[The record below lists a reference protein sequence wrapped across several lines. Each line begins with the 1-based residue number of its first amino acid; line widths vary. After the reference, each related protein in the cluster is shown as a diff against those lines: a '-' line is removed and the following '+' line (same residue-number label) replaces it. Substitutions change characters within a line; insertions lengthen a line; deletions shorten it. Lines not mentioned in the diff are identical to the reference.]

1 MKPTCPAPIGL
12 LACILVQVLLMAT
25 GDAKIIRG
33 HLTTASNFQFVD
45 RFCFQPDEEGSLQYE
60 IKYKAADCCYKLLMF
75 NDEPGQWPYIR
86 EHGQALSCGE
96 KKEVIPGAENAKLTL
111 QDPYN
116 GCQRYNDSDGVEYM
130 LCTGGRSF
138 ETVRARW
145 WFLVMSNCYSDDG
158 IDFEFHITMTN
169 GVKLWDKHFSADER
183 YILETDMTF
192 LFVYFAMLLITAY
205 FTKIL
210 ADRNLLHSTYKL
222 FIWSMLAE
230 FSSLLLLTIALGKY
244 GSTGVRMHGL
254 EVLANLI
261 GAAGILVFIL
271 MIVLLGK
278 GFTVTRGTLS
288 KTSFMK
294 LATFMTMYTITY
306 CILYI
311 YEETMFDPRDV
322 LYKYESVAGYGLIGL
337 FFIGFL
343 WTYYAIFFSIKN
355 YPEKVS
361 FYVPFGFIFALW
373 WLATPMTIFICNHA
387 LDAWVRLVSIS

>member
-1 MKPTCPAPIGL
+1 
-12 LACILVQVLLMAT
+12 
-25 GDAKIIRG
+25 
-33 HLTTASNFQFVD
+33 
-45 RFCFQPDEEGSLQYE
+45 
-60 IKYKAADCCYKLLMF
+60 
-75 NDEPGQWPYIR
+75 
-86 EHGQALSCGE
+86 
-96 KKEVIPGAENAKLTL
+96 
-111 QDPYN
+111 
-116 GCQRYNDSDGVEYM
+116 
-130 LCTGGRSF
+130 
-138 ETVRARW
+138 
-145 WFLVMSNCYSDDG
+145 
-158 IDFEFHITMTN
+158 
-169 GVKLWDKHFSADER
+169 
-183 YILETDMTF
+183 MTF

-244 GSTGVRMHGL
+244 GSTGVRIHGL

-373 WLATPMTIFICNHA
+373 WLATPVTIFICNHA
-387 LDAWVRLVSIS
+387 LDAWVRAKVVNGMERAVTCGGHIFFLLLTRPNAANRNFPFHIKTTQIGTISGGDGGDAHNATAAYTVRRDSSQAVNLSFTDLFVTDKTPKEKKAVIKVCARISLISVMIISRSAVTCCMYFENLPPGS